1 MVSRERRKL
10 VNSARVR
17 SAQSSD
23 LEACVELALVASREP
38 TTSADAWRGGLTADI
53 HEPDRLL
60 LVAEIGTE
68 IVGYGRVRTFEPGL
82 DAPPETAPAGFY
94 LLGLFVQADFRRRG
108 VGLALTSAR
117 MRWIAE
123 RADEA
128 WFFSNARNAAS
139 IALHRRL
146 GFEEVTRR
154 FSFPGVTF
162 AGGDGVL
169 FRAHLADRP

>member
-1 MVSRERRKL
+1 MTM
-10 VNSARVR
+10 RVR
-17 SAQSSD
+17 AARSSD
-23 LEACVELALVASREP
+23 LEVCVELALIATGEP
-38 TTSADAWRGGLTADI
+38 TTRADAWRAGLTADI
-53 HEPDRLL
+53 DEPDRLL

-68 IVGYGRVRTFEPGL
+68 VVGYGRVRTFEPGP
-82 DAPPETAPAGFY
+82 DAPLETAPAGFY
-94 LLGLFVQADFRRRG
+94 LVGPFVRGDRRRLG
-108 VGLALTSAR
+108 GGLGLTSAR

-154 FSFPGVTF
+154 FSFPCVTF
-162 AGGDGVL
+162 AGGDGIL
-169 FRAHLADRP
+169 FRAHLADLR